1 MGHVL
6 LKKNAWKKRLILKLS
21 NVKKLISARCGESV
35 FLTLFNQIINR
46 LIVLVSV
53 RNILRTRKVS
63 PSLIRSCQV
72 DAALVVGA
80 VKTVENQ
87 VGLTVSPGLGSLGH
101 LDAARQQ
108 VVHVGST
115 VVVPVS
121 LVGTLKEVA
130 VGWNLVFSPLAT
142 ATGFGKFIDGVSG
155 KMQLVV
161 TPRAV
166 LVFVVRI
173 PVVLLQRRGIRV
185 GLRASGT
192 WVSD

>member
-1 MGHVL
+1 M
-6 LKKNAWKKRLILKLS
+6 
-21 NVKKLISARCGESV
+21 
-35 FLTLFNQIINR
+35 
-46 LIVLVSV
+46 IVLVSV
-53 RNILRTRKVS
+53 RNILRIRKVS
-63 PSLIRSCQV
+63 PSLIRPCQV
-72 DAALVVGA
+72 DATLVVGA
-80 VKTVENQ
+80 VKAVEDQ
-87 VGLTVSPGLGSLGH
+87 VGLAIGPSLSSLSH

-108 VVHVGST
+108 VIHVGST
-115 VVVPVS
+115 VVVPVG
-121 LVGTLKEVA
+121 LVGALKEVA
-130 VGWNLVFSPLAT
+130 VGWNFVFSPLAT
-142 ATGFGKFIDGVSG
+142 AAGFGKFIDGVGG

>member
-21 NVKKLISARCGESV
+21 NVKKLIPAHCGESV

-63 PSLIRSCQV
+63 PSLIRPRQV

-87 VGLTVSPGLGSLGH
+87 VGFAVSPSLGSLGH

-108 VVHVGST
+108 VVHVGGT
-115 VVVPVS
+115 IVVPVG
-121 LVGTLKEVA
+121 LVGALKEVA
-130 VGWNLVFSPLAT
+130 VGWNLIFSPLAT
-142 ATGFGKFIDGVSG
+142 AAGFGKFIDGVG
-155 KMQLVV
+155 RKMQLVV